1 MSYTPIETAVF
12 PVAGLGTRFLPATK
26 AMPKEMLT
34 INDRP
39 LIQHV
44 FDEAREAGIKK
55 FIFVTGRHKE
65 LLEEHFDYQPELEYT
80 LRKRG
85 KDDMLQKVQDS
96 EMPAGSLFLTRQPK
110 PLGLG
115 HAIWCARELI
125 GDKPFAVL
133 LPDVLMRG
141 ETGCLKQ
148 MVDSYNEIGG
158 NLIAVEDVPR
168 EETEKYGIV
177 DTGGD
182 NGTIAPVKALVEK
195 PSPPEAP
202 STLSVTGRYILQ
214 PEIFDYLAAF
224 ETGAGGEIQL
234 TDAMA
239 KLIGKQ
245 PFHTMRFDGK
255 SYDCGSRLGFIE
267 ANLIYGM
274 NDPQIGSG
282 VQEILKRH
290 AADLLN
296 EKAKNAA

>member
-1 MSYTPIETAVF
+1 MTTIKPIRKAVF

-44 FDEAREAGIKK
+44 FDEAREAGIEE

-65 LLEEHFDYQPELEYT
+65 MLEEHFDYQPELEYT

-85 KDDMLQKVQDS
+85 KDDMLAKVQDS

-115 HAIWCARELI
+115 HAVWCAKKLV
-125 GDKPFAVL
+125 GDEPFAIL

-141 ETGCLKQ
+141 PEGCLKQ
-148 MVDSYNEIGG
+148 MVDAYNETGG

-177 DTGGD
+177 DTGGED
-182 NGTIAPVKALVEK
+182 GKMAPVKGLVEK

-202 STLSVTGRYILQ
+202 STLSVVGRYILQ
-214 PEIFDYLAAF
+214 PEIFDHLAAF

-234 TDAMA
+234 TDAMS
-239 KLIGKQ
+239 KLIGTQ
-245 PFHTMRFDGK
+245 AFNTLRYEGK

-274 NDPQIGSG
+274 DDDKIGND
-282 VQEILKRH
+282 VKEILKKH
-290 AADLLN
+290 AKQLL
-296 EKAKNAA
+296 ES